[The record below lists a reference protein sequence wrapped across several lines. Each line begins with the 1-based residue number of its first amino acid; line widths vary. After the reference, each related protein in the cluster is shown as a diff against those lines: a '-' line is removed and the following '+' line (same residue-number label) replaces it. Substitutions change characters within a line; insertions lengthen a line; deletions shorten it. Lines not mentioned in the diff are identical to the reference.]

1 MKKNKTAIIIAIVLI
16 AIAIILVWNNRYL
29 TTLRGDSA
37 DFMVWDTASI
47 TKVYLADR
55 LDHET
60 STAWI
65 TKRCWNATK
74 TAGP

>member
-60 STAWI
+60 LLE
-65 TKRCWNATK
+65 RHED
-74 TAGP
+74 G